1 METINPKDVGKLD
14 FDSISFITLKNGD
27 MIMIDGSAPEKY
39 KSEAQKY
46 DNYSTKIKNNIQ
58 NLEVMKQLSFTY
70 KGKNKYNNTID
81 KINNKIIL
89 KNDFNSISYPSKAM
103 NLSFKGISNN
113 KFALNNFQNLPMEQ
127 NIKKNSLFEISNINN
142 NINLN
147 NKRLSYNP
155 EINPNINTLKKATE
169 NNNNNSSETNSNN
182 PPSSTRNNNINNLN
196 IQTREM
202 TEEEKLDQ
210 RIKRKSRNYLERL
223 SLIFNEKNKPLV
235 NAVISL
241 KIPSDVNRQISET
254 EKEFDM
260 MVTQLKQKRSK
271 YNFSRT
277 GNNLYNKYY
286 ELYKDNNKEVK
297 YLNLNRIKYYQE
309 AENDNKENEPQMN
322 NNETLNNNNNNQR
335 MVDNTFNINNTIYV
349 NNKTNFGI
357 GLTDTNLNNK
367 VMNSFYGEKNRATRD
382 NNNFSSRI
390 RTNSSSSLVC
400 PSNIIKN
407 KLNSEF

>member
-113 KFALNNFQNLPMEQ
+113 KFALNNFQNLPIKQ

-147 NKRLSYNP
+147 NKRLSYNNP

-322 NNETLNNNNNNQR
+322 NNETLNNNQR

>member
-70 KGKNKYNNTID
+70 KGKNKYNNKID

-113 KFALNNFQNLPMEQ
+113 KFALNNFQNLPIKQ

-182 PPSSTRNNNINNLN
+182 QPSSTRNNNINNLN

-322 NNETLNNNNNNQR
+322 NNETLNNNNQR

>member
-39 KSEAQKY
+39 KSEAPKY
-46 DNYSTKIKNNIQ
+46 DNYSIKSKNNIQ

-113 KFALNNFQNLPMEQ
+113 KFALNNFQNLPIKQ

-322 NNETLNNNNNNQR
+322 NNETLNNNNQR

-390 RTNSSSSLVC
+390 RMNSSSSLVC

>member
-1 METINPKDVGKLD
+1 METLNPKDVSKLD

-39 KSEAQKY
+39 KSEAPKY
-46 DNYSTKIKNNIQ
+46 DNYSIKSKNNIQ

-113 KFALNNFQNLPMEQ
+113 KFALNNFQNLPIKQ

-169 NNNNNSSETNSNN
+169 KNKNNSSETNSNN

-322 NNETLNNNNNNQR
+322 NNETLNNNNQR
-335 MVDNTFNINNTIYV
+335 MVDNIFNINNTIYV

>member
-113 KFALNNFQNLPMEQ
+113 KFALNNFQNLPIKQ

-142 NINLN
+142 DINLN
-147 NKRLSYNP
+147 NKRLSYNNP

-322 NNETLNNNNNNQR
+322 NNETLNNNQR
-335 MVDNTFNINNTIYV
+335 MVDNTFNINNTIYT

>member
-39 KSEAQKY
+39 KSEAPKY
-46 DNYSTKIKNNIQ
+46 DNYSIKSKNNIQ

-70 KGKNKYNNTID
+70 KGKNKYNTID

-113 KFALNNFQNLPMEQ
+113 KFALNNFQNLPIKQ
-127 NIKKNSLFEISNINN
+127 NIKKNSLFEINNINN

-147 NKRLSYNP
+147 NKRLSYNNP

-322 NNETLNNNNNNQR
+322 NNETLNNNQR

>member
-113 KFALNNFQNLPMEQ
+113 KFALNNFQNLPIKQ

-196 IQTREM
+196 IQTLEM

-322 NNETLNNNNNNQR
+322 NNETLNNNNQR

>member
-39 KSEAQKY
+39 KSEAPKY
-46 DNYSTKIKNNIQ
+46 DNYSIKSKNNIQ

-113 KFALNNFQNLPMEQ
+113 KFALNNFQNLPIKQ

-142 NINLN
+142 DINLN

-322 NNETLNNNNNNQR
+322 NNETLNNNQR

>member
-39 KSEAQKY
+39 KSEAPKY
-46 DNYSTKIKNNIQ
+46 DNYSIKSKNNIQ

-113 KFALNNFQNLPMEQ
+113 KFALNNFQNLPIKQ

-260 MVTQLKQKRSK
+260 MVTHLKQKRSK

-322 NNETLNNNNNNQR
+322 NNETLNNNNNQR

>member
-70 KGKNKYNNTID
+70 KGKNEYNNTID

-113 KFALNNFQNLPMEQ
+113 KFALNNFQNLPIKQ

-196 IQTREM
+196 IQTLEM

-322 NNETLNNNNNNQR
+322 NNETLNNNQR

>member
-39 KSEAQKY
+39 KSEAPKY
-46 DNYSTKIKNNIQ
+46 DNYSTKSKNNIQ

-89 KNDFNSISYPSKAM
+89 KNDFNSISYPSKVM

-113 KFALNNFQNLPMEQ
+113 KFALNNFQNLPIKQ

-196 IQTREM
+196 IQTLEM

-309 AENDNKENEPQMN
+309 AENDNKENKPQMN
-322 NNETLNNNNNNQR
+322 NNETLNNNNQR

>member
-39 KSEAQKY
+39 KSEVPKY
-46 DNYSTKIKNNIQ
+46 DNYSTKSKNNIQ

-113 KFALNNFQNLPMEQ
+113 KFALNNFQNLPIKQ

-147 NKRLSYNP
+147 NKRLSYNNP

-322 NNETLNNNNNNQR
+322 NNETLNNNQR

>member
-39 KSEAQKY
+39 KSEAPKY
-46 DNYSTKIKNNIQ
+46 DNYSIKSKNNIQ

-322 NNETLNNNNNNQR
+322 NNETLNNNQR

>member
-113 KFALNNFQNLPMEQ
+113 KFALNNFQNLPIKQ
-127 NIKKNSLFEISNINN
+127 NIKKNSLFEISNFNN

-322 NNETLNNNNNNQR
+322 NNETLNNNNQR
-335 MVDNTFNINNTIYV
+335 MVDNTFNINNTIYT

>member
-113 KFALNNFQNLPMEQ
+113 KFALNNFQNLPIKQ

-182 PPSSTRNNNINNLN
+182 PSSSTRNNNINNLN
-196 IQTREM
+196 IQTLEM

-322 NNETLNNNNNNQR
+322 NNETLNNNNQR

>member
-39 KSEAQKY
+39 KSEAPKY
-46 DNYSTKIKNNIQ
+46 DNYSIKSKNNIQ

-113 KFALNNFQNLPMEQ
+113 KFALNNFQNLPIKQ

-322 NNETLNNNNNNQR
+322 NNETLNNNNNQR

>member
-46 DNYSTKIKNNIQ
+46 DNYSIKSKNNIQ

-113 KFALNNFQNLPMEQ
+113 KFALNNFQNLPIKQ

-322 NNETLNNNNNNQR
+322 NNETLNNNNQR

>member
-39 KSEAQKY
+39 KSEAPKY
-46 DNYSTKIKNNIQ
+46 DNYSIKSKNNIQ

-113 KFALNNFQNLPMEQ
+113 KFALNNFQNLPIKQ

-322 NNETLNNNNNNQR
+322 NNETLNNNNQR

-349 NNKTNFGI
+349 NNKSNFGI

>member
-46 DNYSTKIKNNIQ
+46 DNYSTKSKNNIQ

-81 KINNKIIL
+81 KINNKLIL

-113 KFALNNFQNLPMEQ
+113 KFALNNFQNLPIKQ

-155 EINPNINTLKKATE
+155 EINSNINTLKKATE

-196 IQTREM
+196 IQTSEM

-322 NNETLNNNNNNQR
+322 NNETLNNNNNQR
-335 MVDNTFNINNTIYV
+335 MVDNTFNINNTIYT

>member
-39 KSEAQKY
+39 KSEAPKY
-46 DNYSTKIKNNIQ
+46 DNYSIKSKNNIQ

-113 KFALNNFQNLPMEQ
+113 KFALNNFQNLPIKQ

-322 NNETLNNNNNNQR
+322 NNETLNNNQR

-390 RTNSSSSLVC
+390 KTNSSSSLVC
-400 PSNIIKN
+400 P
-407 KLNSEF
+407 

>member
-39 KSEAQKY
+39 KSEVQKY
-46 DNYSTKIKNNIQ
+46 DNYSIKSKNNIQ

-113 KFALNNFQNLPMEQ
+113 KFALNNFQNLPIKQ

-322 NNETLNNNNNNQR
+322 NNETLNNNNQR
-335 MVDNTFNINNTIYV
+335 MVDNTFNINNTIYT

>member
-46 DNYSTKIKNNIQ
+46 DNYSTKSKNNIQ

-81 KINNKIIL
+81 KINNKLIL

-113 KFALNNFQNLPMEQ
+113 KFALNNFQNLPIKQ

-155 EINPNINTLKKATE
+155 EINSNINTLKKATE

-196 IQTREM
+196 IQTSEM

-322 NNETLNNNNNNQR
+322 NNETLNNNNNQR
-335 MVDNTFNINNTIYV
+335 MVDNTFNINNTIYT

-407 KLNSEF
+407 KFNSEF

>member
-39 KSEAQKY
+39 KSEAPKY
-46 DNYSTKIKNNIQ
+46 DNYSIKSKNNIQ

-113 KFALNNFQNLPMEQ
+113 KFALNNFQNLPIKQ

-196 IQTREM
+196 IQTLEM

-322 NNETLNNNNNNQR
+322 NNETLNNNNQR
-335 MVDNTFNINNTIYV
+335 MVDNTFNINNTIYA

>member
-46 DNYSTKIKNNIQ
+46 DNYSTKSKNNIQ

-81 KINNKIIL
+81 KINNKLIL

-113 KFALNNFQNLPMEQ
+113 KFALNNFQNLPIKQ

-155 EINPNINTLKKATE
+155 EINSNINTLKKATE

-196 IQTREM
+196 IQTREI

-322 NNETLNNNNNNQR
+322 NNETLNNNQR
-335 MVDNTFNINNTIYV
+335 MVDNTFNINNTIYT

>member
-113 KFALNNFQNLPMEQ
+113 KFALNNFQNLPIKQ

-147 NKRLSYNP
+147 NKRLSNNP

-322 NNETLNNNNNNQR
+322 NNETLNNNNQR

>member
-113 KFALNNFQNLPMEQ
+113 KFALNNFQNLPIKQ

-142 NINLN
+142 DINLN

-196 IQTREM
+196 IQTLEM

-322 NNETLNNNNNNQR
+322 NNETLNNNQR

>member
-113 KFALNNFQNLPMEQ
+113 KIALNNFQNLPIKQ

-147 NKRLSYNP
+147 NKRLSYNNP

-196 IQTREM
+196 IQTLEM

-322 NNETLNNNNNNQR
+322 NNETLNNNQR

>member
-39 KSEAQKY
+39 KSEAPKY
-46 DNYSTKIKNNIQ
+46 DNYSIKSKNNIQ

-322 NNETLNNNNNNQR
+322 NNETLNNNNQR
-335 MVDNTFNINNTIYV
+335 MVDNTFNINNTIYI

>member
-39 KSEAQKY
+39 KSEAPKY
-46 DNYSTKIKNNIQ
+46 DNYSTKSKNNIQ

-113 KFALNNFQNLPMEQ
+113 KFALNNFQNLPIKQ

-322 NNETLNNNNNNQR
+322 NNETLNNNNQR

>member
-147 NKRLSYNP
+147 NKRLSYNNP

-322 NNETLNNNNNNQR
+322 NNETLNNNNQR
-335 MVDNTFNINNTIYV
+335 MVDNTFNINNTIYT

-390 RTNSSSSLVC
+390 RMNSSSSLVC

>member
-322 NNETLNNNNNNQR
+322 NNETLNNNNQR

>member
-39 KSEAQKY
+39 KSEAPKY
-46 DNYSTKIKNNIQ
+46 DNYSIKSKNNIQ

-113 KFALNNFQNLPMEQ
+113 KFALNNFQNLPIKQ

-182 PPSSTRNNNINNLN
+182 PSSSTRNNNINNLN
-196 IQTREM
+196 IQTLEM

-322 NNETLNNNNNNQR
+322 NNETLNNNNQR

>member
-39 KSEAQKY
+39 KSEAPKY
-46 DNYSTKIKNNIQ
+46 DNYSIKSKNNIQ

-113 KFALNNFQNLPMEQ
+113 KFALNNFQNLPIKQ

-322 NNETLNNNNNNQR
+322 NNETLNNNNQR
-335 MVDNTFNINNTIYV
+335 MVDNTFNINNTIYT

>member
-103 NLSFKGISNN
+103 NLSFKGVSNN

-147 NKRLSYNP
+147 NKRLSYNNP

-322 NNETLNNNNNNQR
+322 NNETLNNNNQR

>member
-39 KSEAQKY
+39 KSESPKY
-46 DNYSTKIKNNIQ
+46 DNYSIKSKNNIQ

-113 KFALNNFQNLPMEQ
+113 KFALNNFQNLPIKQ

-322 NNETLNNNNNNQR
+322 NNETLNNNNQR

>member
-113 KFALNNFQNLPMEQ
+113 KFALNNFQNLPIKQ

-147 NKRLSYNP
+147 NKRLSYNNP

-322 NNETLNNNNNNQR
+322 NNETLNNNNQR

>member
-39 KSEAQKY
+39 KSEAPKY
-46 DNYSTKIKNNIQ
+46 DNYSIKSKNNIQ

-113 KFALNNFQNLPMEQ
+113 KFGLNNFQNLPIKQ

-322 NNETLNNNNNNQR
+322 NNETLNNNNQR